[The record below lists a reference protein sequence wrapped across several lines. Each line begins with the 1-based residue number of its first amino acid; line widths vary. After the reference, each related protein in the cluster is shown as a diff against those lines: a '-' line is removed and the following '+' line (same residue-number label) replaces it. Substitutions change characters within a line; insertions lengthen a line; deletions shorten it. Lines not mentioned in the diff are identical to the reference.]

1 MADGH
6 QWELL
11 RRLPHPMLR
20 GAVLEY
26 QGFRERVIGT
36 FRRREIPS
44 AGVTVIIN
52 LGPPLRMGGPETSDV
67 MTSFADSFV
76 AGLCTTYSLVETV
89 GEMAGI
95 EIRLTPTGARR
106 LFGVAMSEL
115 ANRVVRLGDV
125 FGPRGLAAIA
135 RIGDAPTWA
144 ERFAVLDRVLCERLV
159 RAVETPIA
167 VDHAWRRL
175 VSTER
180 VLSVSALATELAW
193 SQKRLVAT
201 FRDQVGLAPK
211 QVVRLV
217 RFQRAVSA
225 MSRPGA
231 RLTAVA
237 YGAGYYDQAHLIRE
251 VREFSGVSPGALV
264 RQIHADGLGI
274 IDS

>member
-11 RRLPHPMLR
+11 RRLPHPALR

-26 QGFRERVIGT
+26 QGFREQVIGT

-89 GEMAGI
+89 GEMEGI

-115 ANRVVRLGDV
+115 ANRVVRLDNV
-125 FGPRGLAAIA
+125 FGPTGRAAMA
-135 RIGDAPTWA
+135 RIGDASTWA
-144 ERFAVLDRVLCERLV
+144 ERFAVLDRALRAPLV
-159 RAVETPIA
+159 RSAETPLA

-175 VSTER
+175 VSTDRMPSVR
-180 VLSVSALATELAW
+180 VLARELAW

-211 QVVRLV
+211 QVVRLA
-217 RFQRAVSA
+217 RFQRAVAA
-225 MSRPGA
+225 MSRPDA

-237 YGAGYYDQAHLIRE
+237 YAVGYYDQAHLIRD
-251 VREFSGVSPGALV
+251 VREFSGVSPSTLV
-264 RQIHADGLGI
+264 RQIHAEGLGI
-274 IDS
+274 VDG